1 MSCAELQE
9 SALPTPSR
17 ASFRMV
23 SLCNR
28 QRVVDLDVEWL
39 RAFAPRAVE
48 ECRGQHAGAHSV
60 LNDLAEIEISI
71 VSDRVMRELHRKFL
85 GSSDP
90 TDVITFQHGEI
101 VISAETARE
110 NAATFGQTIDEEIAL
125 YIIHGLLHL
134 NGFEDAT
141 PDGAARMQTLQLRA
155 MNRCLDELTSRP
167 IP

>member
-1 MSCAELQE
+1 MSCAELLK
-9 SALPTPSR
+9 SPARPISRPS
-17 ASFRMV
+17 FPLV
-23 SLCNR
+23 CLCNR
-28 QRVVDLDVEWL
+28 QRVVELDVEWL
-39 RAFAPRAVE
+39 RAFARRAVE
-48 ECRGQHAGAHSV
+48 ECRGQHAGAPAT
-60 LNDLAEIEISI
+60 LNELAEIEISI

-110 NAATFGQTIDEEIAL
+110 NAATFGQTVDEEIAL

-141 PDGAARMQTLQLRA
+141 PHGAARMQTLQLRIR
-155 MNRCLDELTSRP
+155 NCCLDELTSRP